1 MEVTMELK
9 IGSLV
14 RLKSGGPTM
23 TIVDIPDNLE
33 GMVVC
38 AWIWNGEPKQ
48 ATYPERALEDVSEDK
63 DLEGAII
70 R

>member
-1 MEVTMELK
+1 MEVAMELM

-23 TIVDIPDNLE
+23 TVVDIPDNLV

-38 AWIWNGEPKQ
+38 AWIWEGEPKQ
-48 ATYPERALEDVSEDK
+48 VAYPERALVDVTDC
-63 DLEGAII
+63 
-70 R
+70 